1 MKKTLI
7 IRGII
12 GIPVGIAISYLITI
26 LMSFILGKGE
36 YFPCVPELVTQMG
49 SEMNAVLLQTLLSAI
64 LGAVCGA
71 SSAIWEI
78 ESWSLFK
85 QTALHFVI
93 LSVTMLPI
101 AYVLYWLQHNLI
113 SFLIFEGIFLL
124 IFITIWLIQY
134 LIHKSIIKKINSRL
148 S

>member
-7 IRGII
+7 IRGLF

-26 LMSFILGKGE
+26 LMSLIQGE
-36 YFPCVPELVTQMG
+36 GNYFPCVPDLITQMG

-71 SSAIWEI
+71 SSVIWEM

-85 QTALHFVI
+85 QTLLHFII
-93 LSVTMLPI
+93 LSASMLPV
-101 AYVLYWLQHNLI
+101 AYVLYWMQHNLI
-113 SFLIFEGIFLL
+113 SFLIFEGIFLV
-124 IFITIWLIQY
+124 IFVSIWLSQY
-134 LIHKSIIKKINSRL
+134 LIYKNNIKKINSKL
-148 S
+148 